1 MTGREQSTVFLNHA
15 WQVNNKATADRHK
28 TLEHAQEMGMI
39 DASTTEEDLARHA
52 EQVGAVAHA
61 LAITNNPPGHE
72 SLMDFQNAYHQSLDP
87 RGSTFT
93 EKYGNLKA
101 SSSKKR
107 AANTRLSN
115 PTSLHHHRVSFGNED
130 DNDNKSSKSDGVP
143 SDDTDFE
150 DNRKMSPI
158 ARRKLSTPP
167 RVKLTEEEDRPPT
180 RPDIV
185 EVRNAALMEIMTV
198 NDDERR
204 KVLHTIQHDL
214 EYPYNNKDLMRAND
228 LLNANGMEP
237 NVRLDMLVNVV
248 KARPAHNAQ
257 VV

>member
-1 MTGREQSTVFLNHA
+1 MTAREQSHALLNNA
-15 WQVNNKATADRHK
+15 YRGGKKAAADRNK
-28 TLEHAQEMGMI
+28 TLETAQKMGMI

-52 EQVGAVAHA
+52 DRVGAVAQA

-72 SLMDFQNAYHQSLDP
+72 SLVDLQNAYHQSMDR

-93 EKYGNLKA
+93 EKYGNLKG

-107 AANTRLSN
+107 AANTRLTN

-130 DNDNKSSKSDGVP
+130 GSNNNSMLDGEP
-143 SDDTDFE
+143 YDDTDSD

-167 RVKLTEEEDRPPT
+167 RFKSLEEEDRPPT

-185 EVRNAALMEIMTV
+185 ELRNAALMEIMTV

-204 KVLHTIQHDL
+204 KVLHTIQDDL
-214 EYPYNNKDLMRAND
+214 GYPYNKMDLIRAND
-228 LLNANGMEP
+228 LLNEKGMEP
-237 NVRLDMLVNVV
+237 KDRLDMLVNVV

-257 VV
+257 M